1 MPSPHAAIVRQSW
14 AQLAGREVELSEV
27 FYRLL
32 FERAP
37 ARAELFAG
45 TDMIGQRL
53 KFAQMLTDIVRYAE
67 THNEIVPDLK
77 ALADRHVE
85 YGVAGSDYGVAGA
98 VLLDALGEVLGER
111 FTPEVRTAWA
121 GAYGVAADVMLRRHR
136 SSGGK

>member
-1 MPSPHAAIVRQSW
+1 MSAPYACIVRESW
-14 AQLAGREVELSEV
+14 AQLAGREVELSEI

-37 ARAELFAG
+37 ARAQLFAG

-67 THNEIVPDLK
+67 INDAIVPDLK
-77 ALADRHVE
+77 SLADRHVA
-85 YGVAGSDYGVAGA
+85 YSVAASDYGVAGA

-111 FTPEVRTAWA
+111 FTPEVRTAW
-121 GAYGVAADVMLRRHR
+121 GEAYGVVADVMLRRHR
-136 SSGGK
+136 SSGGM